1 MNNLPK
7 NSQKKQLNNE
17 EYAYL
22 KAEAE
27 KPYKGLRK
35 FIYFGFGASGA
46 IGAFIF
52 FIQII
57 AGKNVSDNI
66 PNLLIQIA
74 VIALM
79 VFLFR
84 WENKK

>member
-1 MNNLPK
+1 MNNQPK
-7 NSQKKQLNNE
+7 KEFNNE
-17 EYAYL
+17 KYKYL

-52 FIQII
+52 FVQII
-57 AGKNVSDNI
+57 AGKNVSENI

-84 WENKK
+84 LENRNENR

>member
-7 NSQKKQLNNE
+7 QNNDSLNSEK
-17 EYAYL
+17 YAYL

-35 FIYFGFGASGA
+35 FIYFGFTASA
-46 IGAFIF
+46 SIGAFIF
-52 FIQII
+52 FLQLI
-57 AGKNVSDNI
+57 AGKNTTENI
-66 PNLLIQIA
+66 YNLLIQLG

-79 VFLFR
+79 IVLFR
-84 WENKK
+84 WENKN